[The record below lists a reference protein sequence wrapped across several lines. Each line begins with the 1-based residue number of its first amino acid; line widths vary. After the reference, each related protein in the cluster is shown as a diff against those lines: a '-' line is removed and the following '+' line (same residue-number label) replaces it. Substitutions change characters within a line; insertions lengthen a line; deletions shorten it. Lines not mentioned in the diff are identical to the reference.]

1 MRTSSAA
8 IFAAMSLGVAGCG
21 SDATSLDTAPM
32 GVVRAAQSS
41 MQASGTRSQPA
52 RAARRSGVT
61 PRSAAEDTPTPAGP
75 PRPRTA
81 EPARAL
87 PVSAA
92 AGLAAAACEQHRQ
105 AQAGRFPAVVR
116 TRGDARALAVVTD
129 GVAAALLGMPVVAPR
144 AGLAA
149 RAELGEAAARLSRA
163 LARNDDATATAT
175 AQATGPRIRDYA
187 HALGIAGCG

>member
-8 IFAAMSLGVAGCG
+8 IFAAMSLGAVGCG

-32 GVVRAAQSS
+32 GLVRAAQSS

-52 RAARRSGVT
+52 TAAPRRSGVT

-92 AGLAAAACEQHRQ
+92 AGLAAGACEQYRQ
-105 AQAGRFPAVVR
+105 AQAGRFPA
-116 TRGDARALAVVTD
+116 
-129 GVAAALLGMPVVAPR
+129 
-144 AGLAA
+144 
-149 RAELGEAAARLSRA
+149 
-163 LARNDDATATAT
+163 
-175 AQATGPRIRDYA
+175 
-187 HALGIAGCG
+187 